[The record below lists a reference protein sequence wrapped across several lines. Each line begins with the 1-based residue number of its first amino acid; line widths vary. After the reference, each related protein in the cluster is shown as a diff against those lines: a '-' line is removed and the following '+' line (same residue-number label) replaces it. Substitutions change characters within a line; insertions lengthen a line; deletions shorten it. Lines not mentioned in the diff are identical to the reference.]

1 MKENINEHDMTKK
14 MMDVMRG
21 GFKNILKENLQDKED
36 PDYTVDVT
44 KGTNLYNQE
53 LKELQAINTN
63 VTIED
68 FKIYPNGR
76 NGRGDVKLSG
86 VFLYNNDSTD
96 SGVQFTFRLS
106 SEAAKLSMQDVQLP
120 EKFMDKL
127 NGYFATW
134 QDKWNV
140 DIEKEDYTNPN
151 GL

>member
-1 MKENINEHDMTKK
+1 MKENINEHDMTKR

-21 GFKNILKENLQDKED
+21 GFKNVLKEDIQNKQD
-36 PDYTVDVT
+36 PDFTVDIK
-44 KGTNLYNQE
+44 KGMTLYNTE
-53 LKELQAINTN
+53 LKELQAINAN
-63 VTIED
+63 VTIDD

-76 NGRGDVKLSG
+76 NGLGDVKLSG
-86 VFLYNNDSTD
+86 VFLKNNDSTD
-96 SGVQFTFRLS
+96 SGVNFTFRLS

-120 EKFMDKL
+120 SDFIDKL

-134 QDKWNV
+134 QEKWFV